1 MKIKTLTL
9 TVTSMSLALAAA
21 VPAQAG
27 SEKNIGEVFM
37 TAANFCP
44 RDTANLD
51 GQLLRIAEYTPLFS
65 LFGTTYGGDGR
76 TSFGLPDMRGRSA
89 LHVGQGGGLHNYRQ
103 GSKGGAETQLVK
115 PTQGKIETRG
125 NGGLASS
132 TAPVNVRGPYL
143 TLRYCIVTV
152 GMSPMRSK

>member
-9 TVTSMSLALAAA
+9 AVTSMSLALAAA
-21 VPAQAG
+21 APAQAG
-27 SEKNIGEVFM
+27 SEKNIGEVFI

-44 RDTANLD
+44 RYTANLD
-51 GQLLRIAEYTPLFS
+51 GQILPISKHMALFS
-65 LFGTTYGGDGR
+65 ILGTTYGGDGR

-89 LHVGQGGGLHNYRQ
+89 LHTGQGGGLGHYNQ

-115 PTQGKIETRG
+115 PTQGKIETGG

-143 TLRYCIVTV
+143 TLRYCIVMEGTFP
-152 GMSPMRSK
+152 SRS